1 MHRRPEFARV
11 RGMLGKSAYFRN
23 LDAGVLDG
31 FAELC
36 RLRRLRDGALASS
49 VRSKMNELWI
59 VLGGALRLSGVTSDG
74 EEFVYAILGRGSFYG
89 LGHVIQ
95 SVPTIMDVHAYG
107 DTELAAMD
115 GAALIAMLDRSP
127 KLWRD
132 VCCMLLTHRL
142 TLAVALIRDLSVA
155 PLGQRIAQRLLGQ
168 AMSAAGDIDGSG
180 APIELRITQGD
191 LGRMLGASRSKV
203 NAKLKSFEARGLIK
217 VGYRTLAL
225 TDPGGLRK
233 ISGPDLFAF

>member
-1 MHRRPEFARV
+1 MQRRPEFARV

-74 EEFVYAILGRGSFYG
+74 GEFIYAILGRGSFYG

-107 DTELAAMD
+107 DTELAVMD

-127 KLWRD
+127 KL
-132 VCCMLLTHRL
+132 
-142 TLAVALIRDLSVA
+142 
-155 PLGQRIAQRLLGQ
+155 
-168 AMSAAGDIDGSG
+168 
-180 APIELRITQGD
+180 
-191 LGRMLGASRSKV
+191 
-203 NAKLKSFEARGLIK
+203 
-217 VGYRTLAL
+217 
-225 TDPGGLRK
+225 
-233 ISGPDLFAF
+233 